1 MRRMENIKHRTRGP
15 RFLWDAAPTR
25 LFLKLWLK
33 NIEDLRGQRVKTHIH
48 REMADEMWKYGPT
61 HTEIKAKIDNMTK
74 KYRIEMTKYRNTG
87 EPSRWEY
94 FSEVKEILKESK
106 LVNLSL
112 CMADKFDFSP
122 LENSDSSDSGEPHEN
137 LFNPSAMEHYERDPT
152 KSPDSTAS
160 IKSDS
165 AYSAENFQPTIL
177 NNKSNRSSKILQ
189 IEEAQLA
196 IQREKLK
203 VLKSIADDLSAIHRG
218 FLKAYKLK

>member
-1 MRRMENIKHRTRGP
+1 MIY
-15 RFLWDAAPTR
+15 
-25 LFLKLWLK
+25 
-33 NIEDLRGQRVKTHIH
+33 V
-48 REMADEMWKYGPT
+48 
-61 HTEIKAKIDNMTK
+61 
-74 KYRIEMTKYRNTG
+74 
-87 EPSRWEY
+87 
-94 FSEVKEILKESK
+94 ILI
-106 LVNLSL
+106 NFI
-112 CMADKFDFSP
+112 ADFSP

-218 FLKAYKLK
+218 FLKAYKLKWWPFKLLFWRCTCHGFF